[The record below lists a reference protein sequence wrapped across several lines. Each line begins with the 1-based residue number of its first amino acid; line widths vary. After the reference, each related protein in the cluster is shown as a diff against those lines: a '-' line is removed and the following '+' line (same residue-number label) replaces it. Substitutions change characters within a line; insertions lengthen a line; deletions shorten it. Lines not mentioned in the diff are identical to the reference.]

1 MTLFET
7 EFEAIAIERIRKF
20 AKIAEAYNFEI
31 KVGFSGGKDSQV
43 VYDLCKRA
51 GIEFKAFYNVAFESP
66 VTKKFIKDNYPNV
79 VWQKDH
85 KFGFIE
91 NILKNHGGFLPTVE
105 SAYCCADFKHNPKYV
120 DKCTILGVRKEESVK
135 RAKRTVLSLKNK
147 TTLKKMQNK
156 ISEYFIENC
165 QSVGTS
171 SIIQLLPI
179 VDWSEEEVLN
189 YIEKYN
195 LPKNP
200 EYQNVKRIGCM
211 VCPKTNFSHNYK
223 TLIKYPKLIDAFI
236 LIRKKS
242 EKDWFIKTEN
252 KDYSDDK
259 FYYICRWLNRS
270 FRPFSKRQE
279 KEYLLVK
286 EAYINKKKQLK

>member
-1 MTLFET
+1 
-7 EFEAIAIERIRKF
+7 
-20 AKIAEAYNFEI
+20 
-31 KVGFSGGKDSQV
+31 
-43 VYDLCKRA
+43 
-51 GIEFKAFYNVAFESP
+51 
-66 VTKKFIKDNYPNV
+66 
-79 VWQKDH
+79 
-85 KFGFIE
+85 
-91 NILKNHGGFLPTVE
+91 
-105 SAYCCADFKHNPKYV
+105 
-120 DKCTILGVRKEESVK
+120 
-135 RAKRTVLSLKNK
+135 
-147 TTLKKMQNK
+147 MQNK

-236 LIRKKS
+236 LIREKT

-259 FYYICRWLNRS
+259 IYYICRWLNRS

-286 EAYINKKKQLK
+286 DAYINKKNKQLKF